1 VSSTAASTDEDREP
15 RKAPA
20 LAAVASTSTTFTTP
34 GPAVGSEALLLRH
47 PHSTRRPERS
57 SRSESRGRDWLT
69 SRLLLLADVFALA
82 LAGAAAWL
90 LTDRQNLAGI
100 VFLAA
105 VLPLWPIL
113 FRLTGLYA
121 LDARRADH
129 STADEIGSIFH
140 TLTFGAFLLLAASA
154 TVPDGALAPRG
165 IVILWLV
172 AVPMTVVGRGASR
185 AVLRR
190 HATFQQNTVIVGSGA
205 VGQRVARKILNHPE
219 LGLRLLGFVDADMP
233 WHYEELEGVDV
244 LGDIAELPDL
254 VRELAITRVI
264 IAFSTEGHDAML
276 GLVRELSNL
285 DVHVDVVPRLFEA
298 VGADAALHGIEGVPL
313 IAIPPF
319 RLSAAA
325 ERWKRGFDLV
335 VAGASVLCLFPLFL
349 AIGIAIRLDTPGP
362 VFFRQRR
369 VGRHGRTFRIVK
381 FRTMVADAED
391 RKQSIAH
398 LNVHARAGG
407 DPRMFKAENDP
418 RVTRVGRM
426 LRATRLDELPQLVN
440 VLRGEMSIV
449 GPRPLI
455 PSEDRH
461 VRNWQRRR
469 LDLKPGITGLW
480 QALGA
485 SRIPFEEMV
494 KLDYLYVKNW
504 SLLTDVKLMLRT
516 VAVLL
521 RTNGD

>member
-1 VSSTAASTDEDREP
+1 
-15 RKAPA
+15 
-20 LAAVASTSTTFTTP
+20 
-34 GPAVGSEALLLRH
+34 
-47 PHSTRRPERS
+47 
-57 SRSESRGRDWLT
+57 
-69 SRLLLLADVFALA
+69 
-82 LAGAAAWL
+82 
-90 LTDRQNLAGI
+90 
-100 VFLAA
+100 
-105 VLPLWPIL
+105 
-113 FRLTGLYA
+113 
-121 LDARRADH
+121 
-129 STADEIGSIFH
+129 
-140 TLTFGAFLLLAASA
+140 
-154 TVPDGALAPRG
+154 
-165 IVILWLV
+165 
-172 AVPMTVVGRGASR
+172 
-185 AVLRR
+185 
-190 HATFQQNTVIVGSGA
+190 
-205 VGQRVARKILNHPE
+205 
-219 LGLRLLGFVDADMP
+219 
-233 WHYEELEGVDV
+233 
-244 LGDIAELPDL
+244 

-325 ERWKRGFDLV
+325 ERWKRGFDVV